1 MRGDSTVF
9 GAVWSARVADV
20 AVVTDSTS
28 YLPGALVDSLGIT
41 VVSQYYDVGGGLL
54 RESEFDGDFRRFYA
68 ELDASKNIATT
79 SAPTVEDFVVAC
91 DRLLQQH
98 RAVVSV
104 LISSGISETC
114 SMARQ
119 AASKLEDDDAERVVV
134 IDSAGFGGHL
144 GLQALVAA
152 RAAAGGADSE
162 GVIERV
168 RQARKEV
175 KGWGLVDT
183 LEYLRRSN
191 RVGTVA
197 AWVGSAL
204 DLKPILTIESELKAL
219 ERVRTRRRG
228 IERLIELMRQHRA
241 AGADRWFV
249 QHAYAHEDAK
259 QLSERLTELIGT
271 EPAFVSE
278 LGPVVATHVGPG
290 ALLVGGLP
298 GAALR

>member
-1 MRGDSTVF
+1 M
-9 GAVWSARVADV
+9 ADV
-20 AVVTDSTS
+20 AVVTDSTG
-28 YLPGALVDSLGIT
+28 YLPPALVDKLDIT
-41 VVSQYYDVGGGLL
+41 VVSQYYDIGGGPL
-54 RESEFDGDFRRFYA
+54 RESEFNGDFVRFYA
-68 ELDASKNIATT
+68 ELDASKNIAKT
-79 SAPTVEDFVVAC
+79 SAPAVEDFVAVF
-91 DRLLQQH
+91 DGLLKQH
-98 RAVVSV
+98 GAVVSV

-119 AASKLEDDDAERVVV
+119 AAAKLEGEGGEHVVV

-152 RAAAGGADSE
+152 RAAAGGADPE
-162 GVIERV
+162 GVVERV
-168 RQARKEV
+168 RQARKEI

-191 RVGTVA
+191 RVGAVA

-219 ERVRTRRRG
+219 ERVRTHRRG
-228 IERLIELMRQHRA
+228 VERLIELMVQRRA

-249 QHAYAHEDAK
+249 QHAFAHEEAK
-259 QLSERLTELIGT
+259 RLAERLAELFGT
-271 EPAFVSE
+271 EPEFISE
-278 LGPVVATHVGPG
+278 IGPVVATHVGPG
-290 ALLVGGLP
+290 TLVVGGLP

>member
-1 MRGDSTVF
+1 M
-9 GAVWSARVADV
+9 ADV
-20 AVVTDSTS
+20 AVVTDSTG
-28 YLPGALVDSLGIT
+28 YLPRALVDKFEIT
-41 VVSQYYDVGGGLL
+41 VVSQYYDVGRGPL
-54 RESEFDGDFRRFYA
+54 RESEFDGDFGRFYA

-79 SAPTVEDFVVAC
+79 SAPTIDDFVATFE
-91 DRLLQQH
+91 RLLQQH
-98 RAVVSV
+98 AAVVSV
-104 LISSGISETC
+104 LISSGVSETC

-119 AASKLEDDDAERVVV
+119 AAAKLEGDRSARVTV

-152 RAAAGGADSE
+152 RAAAGGADPE

-168 RQARKEV
+168 RQARQEV

-204 DLKPILTIESELKAL
+204 DLKPILAIESELKAV
-219 ERVRTRRRG
+219 ERVRTHRRG
-228 IERLIELMRQHRA
+228 VERLVELMRQRRA

-249 QHAYAHEDAK
+249 QHVHAPDDA
-259 QLSERLTELIGT
+259 QTLVDRLGTEFGT
-271 EPAFVSE
+271 EPEFVSE
-278 LGPVVATHVGPG
+278 VGPVVATHVGPG
-290 ALLVGGLP
+290 TLLVGGLP

>member
-1 MRGDSTVF
+1 M
-9 GAVWSARVADV
+9 ADV
-20 AVVTDSTS
+20 AVVTDSTG
-28 YLPGALVDSLGIT
+28 YLPRALVDKFEIT
-41 VVSQYYDVGGGLL
+41 VVSQYYDVGSGPL
-54 RESEFDGDFRRFYA
+54 RESEFDGDFGRFYA

-79 SAPTVEDFVVAC
+79 SAPTIDDFVAAF

-98 RAVVSV
+98 AAVVSV
-104 LISSGISETC
+104 LISSGVSETC

-119 AASKLEDDDAERVVV
+119 AAAKLEGDGGARITV

-144 GLQALVAA
+144 GLQVLAAA
-152 RAAAGGADSE
+152 RAAAGGTDPE
-162 GVIERV
+162 GVIDRV
-168 RQARKEV
+168 RQARQDV

-204 DLKPILTIESELKAL
+204 DLKPILSIESELKAV
-219 ERVRTRRRG
+219 ERVRTHRRG
-228 IERLIELMRQHRA
+228 VERLVELMRQRRA

-249 QHAYAHEDAK
+249 QHVHAPDDA
-259 QLSERLTELIGT
+259 QTLVDRLGTEFGT
-271 EPAFVSE
+271 EPEFVSE
-278 LGPVVATHVGPG
+278 VGPVVATHVGPG
-290 ALLVGGLP
+290 TLLVGGLP

>member
-1 MRGDSTVF
+1 M
-9 GAVWSARVADV
+9 ADV
-20 AVVTDSTS
+20 AVVTDSTG
-28 YLPGALVDSLGIT
+28 YLPPALVDKFGIT
-41 VVSQYYDVGGGLL
+41 VVSQYYDIGDGPL
-54 RESEFDGDFRRFYA
+54 RESEFDGDFGRFYA
-68 ELDASKNIATT
+68 ELDASKNIAKT
-79 SAPTVEDFVVAC
+79 SAPAVEDFVAVF
-91 DRLLQQH
+91 DRLLEQH
-98 RAVVSV
+98 SAVVSV

-119 AASKLEDDDAERVVV
+119 AAAKLEGEGGERVVV

-144 GLQALVAA
+144 GLQALAAA
-152 RAAAGGADSE
+152 RAAGEGAGPE
-162 GVIERV
+162 GVVERV
-168 RQARKEV
+168 RQARHEV

-219 ERVRTRRRG
+219 ERVRTHKRG
-228 IERLIELMRQHRA
+228 VERLIELMVQRRA

-249 QHAYAHEDAK
+249 QHAFAHEEAK
-259 QLSERLTELIGT
+259 RLAERLAELFGT
-271 EPAFVSE
+271 EPEFISE
-278 LGPVVATHVGPG
+278 IGPVVATHVGPG
-290 ALLVGGLP
+290 TLLVGGLP

>member
-1 MRGDSTVF
+1 MVSQ
-9 GAVWSARVADV
+9 ARRWRVRMADV
-20 AVVTDSTS
+20 AVVTDSTG
-28 YLPGALVDSLGIT
+28 YLPRALVDKFEIT
-41 VVSQYYDVGGGLL
+41 VVSQYYDVGFGPL
-54 RESEFDGDFRRFYA
+54 RESEFDGDFGRFYA

-79 SAPTVEDFVVAC
+79 SAPTIDDFVAAF

-98 RAVVSV
+98 AAVVSV
-104 LISSGISETC
+104 LISSGVSETC

-119 AASKLEDDDAERVVV
+119 AAAKLEGDRGARVTV

-152 RAAAGGADSE
+152 RAAAGGADPE

-168 RQARKEV
+168 RQARQEV

-191 RVGTVA
+191 RVGSVA

-204 DLKPILTIESELKAL
+204 DLKPILAIESELKAV

-228 IERLIELMRQHRA
+228 VERLVELMRQRRA

-249 QHAYAHEDAK
+249 QHVHAPDDA
-259 QLSERLTELIGT
+259 QTLVDRLGTEFGT
-271 EPAFVSE
+271 EPEFVSE
-278 LGPVVATHVGPG
+278 VGPVVATHVGPG
-290 ALLVGGLP
+290 TLVVGGLP
-298 GAALR
+298 GSALR

>member
-1 MRGDSTVF
+1 M
-9 GAVWSARVADV
+9 ADV
-20 AVVTDSTS
+20 AVVTDSTG
-28 YLPGALVDSLGIT
+28 YLPRALVDKFEIT
-41 VVSQYYDVGGGLL
+41 VVSQYYDVGRGPL
-54 RESEFDGDFRRFYA
+54 RESEFDGDFGRFYA

-79 SAPTVEDFVVAC
+79 SAPTIDDFVATFE
-91 DRLLQQH
+91 RLLQQH
-98 RAVVSV
+98 AAVVSV
-104 LISSGISETC
+104 LISSGVSETC

-119 AASKLEDDDAERVVV
+119 AAAKLEGDRSARVTV

-152 RAAAGGADSE
+152 RAAAGGADPE

-168 RQARKEV
+168 RQARQDV

-204 DLKPILTIESELKAL
+204 DLRPILAIESELKAV
-219 ERVRTRRRG
+219 ERVRTHRRG
-228 IERLIELMRQHRA
+228 VERLVELMRQRRA

-249 QHAYAHEDAK
+249 QHVHAPDDA
-259 QLSERLTELIGT
+259 QTLVDRLGTEFGT
-271 EPAFVSE
+271 EPEFVSE
-278 LGPVVATHVGPG
+278 VGPVVATHVGPG
-290 ALLVGGLP
+290 TLLVGGLP

>member
-1 MRGDSTVF
+1 
-9 GAVWSARVADV
+9 VADV
-20 AVVTDSTS
+20 AVVTDSTG
-28 YLPGALVDSLGIT
+28 YLPPALVHSLGIT
-41 VVSQYYDVGGGLL
+41 VVSQYYDVGGGPL
-54 RESEFDGDFRRFYA
+54 RELEFDGDFGRFYA

-79 SAPTVEDFVVAC
+79 SAPTIEDFVAVF

-98 RAVVSV
+98 SAVVSV

-119 AASKLEDDDAERVVV
+119 AAAKLEDDGGERVVV

-152 RAAAGGADSE
+152 RAVAGGADPE
-162 GVIERV
+162 GVVERV

-219 ERVRTRRRG
+219 ERVRTHRRG

-249 QHAYAHEDAK
+249 QHTYAHEDAK
-259 QLSERLTELIGT
+259 QLAERLTEVLGT
-271 EPAFVSE
+271 EPEFISE
-278 LGPVVATHVGPG
+278 VGPVVATHVGPG
-290 ALLVGGLP
+290 TLLVGGLP